1 MAGAYARRD
10 KARRRLAGFQETVIS
25 AAEDASGAV
34 AIADPRQRTSTENHM
49 DFELFRQTCQQFLRT
64 SSQFLG
70 LAAAACQPALPL
82 AARQPGQPVQTG
94 QQPA

>member
-1 MAGAYARRD
+1 
-10 KARRRLAGFQETVIS
+10 
-25 AAEDASGAV
+25 
-34 AIADPRQRTSTENHM
+34 M

-70 LAAAACQPALPL
+70 LAAAACQPARPLPAL
-82 AARQPGQPVQTG
+82 QAVQPQPHG

>member
-1 MAGAYARRD
+1 
-10 KARRRLAGFQETVIS
+10 
-25 AAEDASGAV
+25 
-34 AIADPRQRTSTENHM
+34 M

>member
-1 MAGAYARRD
+1 
-10 KARRRLAGFQETVIS
+10 
-25 AAEDASGAV
+25 
-34 AIADPRQRTSTENHM
+34 M

-70 LAAAACQPALPL
+70 LAAAARQPAMPLPVL
-82 AARQPGQPVQTG
+82 PPGQPGQPG

>member
-1 MAGAYARRD
+1 
-10 KARRRLAGFQETVIS
+10 
-25 AAEDASGAV
+25 
-34 AIADPRQRTSTENHM
+34 M

-70 LAAAACQPALPL
+70 LAVAGRHQALPVPTLPALP
-82 AARQPGQPVQTG
+82 AARPQG

>member
-1 MAGAYARRD
+1 
-10 KARRRLAGFQETVIS
+10 
-25 AAEDASGAV
+25 
-34 AIADPRQRTSTENHM
+34 M

-70 LAAAACQPALPL
+70 LAAAACQPAMPVPALPS
-82 AARQPGQPVQTG
+82 GQPLPQG

>member
-1 MAGAYARRD
+1 
-10 KARRRLAGFQETVIS
+10 
-25 AAEDASGAV
+25 
-34 AIADPRQRTSTENHM
+34 M

-70 LAAAACQPALPL
+70 LAAATCQPALPL
-82 AARQPGQPVQTG
+82 PALPASQSQG

>member
-1 MAGAYARRD
+1 
-10 KARRRLAGFQETVIS
+10 
-25 AAEDASGAV
+25 
-34 AIADPRQRTSTENHM
+34 M

-70 LAAAACQPALPL
+70 LAAAACQPAVPLPAL
-82 AARQPGQPVQTG
+82 PGQPQPHG